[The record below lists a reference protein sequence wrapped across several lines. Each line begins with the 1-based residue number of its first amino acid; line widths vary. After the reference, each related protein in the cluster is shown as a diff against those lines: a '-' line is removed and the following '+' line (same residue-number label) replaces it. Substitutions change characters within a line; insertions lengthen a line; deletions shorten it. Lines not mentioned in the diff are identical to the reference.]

1 MGQKINPLGFRLGT
15 TQNHHSFWF
24 AQPKN
29 YSEGLQE
36 DKKIRNCIK
45 NYIQKNRKKG
55 SNRKMESDSSSEVIT
70 HIEIQKEIDT
80 IHVIIHIGFPNL
92 LKKKG
97 AIEELEKDLQKE
109 VNSVNQRLN
118 IAIEK
123 VKEPYRQP
131 NILAEYIAFQLKN
144 RVSFRK
150 AMKKAIEL
158 TKKADIKGIKI
169 QIAGLLGVKIWIFNL
184 KSFNIIA
191 MLSHQYNKI
200 LKKKREFE
208 ISKSKKP
215 NFFYYILIFRKQH
228 RGRMKENPAEAIIF
242 VLVDMLFKDIE
253 PQKGIFEDKKPLWS
267 SKIDRYARI
276 GDVIIAVIKDA
287 VPQMPL
293 ERSEV
298 IRAVIVRTRKEFKGD
313 DGIIIRYDDNAA
325 VIIDQK
331 GNPKGT
337 RVFGAFSLA
346 PEILSHKRE
355 NINADMNKK
364 GTVRVVSTNYTENIV
379 KILLR
384 EGFIESN

>member
-191 MLSHQYNKI
+191 MLSHQYNKEQNFELAI
-200 LKKKREFE
+200 LLPNRQRLTSFREE
-208 ISKSKKP
+208 I
-215 NFFYYILIFRKQH
+215 
-228 RGRMKENPAEAIIF
+228 
-242 VLVDMLFKDIE
+242 
-253 PQKGIFEDKKPLWS
+253 
-267 SKIDRYARI
+267 
-276 GDVIIAVIKDA
+276 
-287 VPQMPL
+287 
-293 ERSEV
+293 
-298 IRAVIVRTRKEFKGD
+298 
-313 DGIIIRYDDNAA
+313 GIISI
-325 VIIDQK
+325 
-331 GNPKGT
+331 
-337 RVFGAFSLA
+337 
-346 PEILSHKRE
+346 H
-355 NINADMNKK
+355 
-364 GTVRVVSTNYTENIV
+364 TEEKV
-379 KILLR
+379 LY
-384 EGFIESN
+384 

>member
-1 MGQKINPLGFRLGT
+1 MKVQERILNLVGGFKLKNMGQKINPLGFRLGT
-15 TQNHHSFWF
+15 TQNHHSF
-24 AQPKN
+24 
-29 YSEGLQE
+29 LE

-215 NFFYYILIFRKQH
+215 NFFYYILIYALQRYRTPK
-228 RGRMKENPAEAIIF
+228 RNI
-242 VLVDMLFKDIE
+242 
-253 PQKGIFEDKKPLWS
+253 EDKKPLWS

-337 RVFGAFSLA
+337 RVFGAVAEELRELNLTKITRYRSKKKL
-346 PEILSHKRE
+346 KRE

-364 GTVRVVSTNYTENIV
+364 GTVRVVSTNITENIV

>member
-1 MGQKINPLGFRLGT
+1 MKVQERILNLVGGFKLKNMGQKINPLGFRLGT

-109 VNSVNQRLN
+109 VNSV
-118 IAIEK
+118 
-123 VKEPYRQP
+123 KEPYRQP

-144 RVSFRK
+144 RVSLRK

-191 MLSHQYNKI
+191 MLSVQCDKAQYNKI

-215 NFFYYILIFRKQH
+215 NFFYYILIYALQRYRTPK
-228 RGRMKENPAEAIIF
+228 RNI
-242 VLVDMLFKDIE
+242 
-253 PQKGIFEDKKPLWS
+253 EDKKPLWS

-337 RVFGAFSLA
+337 RVFGAVAEELRELNLTKIVSLA
-346 PEILSHKRE
+346 PEVL
-355 NINADMNKK
+355 
-364 GTVRVVSTNYTENIV
+364 
-379 KILLR
+379 
-384 EGFIESN
+384 

>member
-1 MGQKINPLGFRLGT
+1 MKVQERILNLVGGFKLKNMGQKINPLGFRLGT

-36 DKKIRNCIK
+36 DKKYGI
-45 NYIQKNRKKG
+45 NRKKG

-184 KSFNIIA
+184 VFPKS
-191 MLSHQYNKI
+191 
-200 LKKKREFE
+200 LKKEESIPLSIRF
-208 ISKSKKP
+208 
-215 NFFYYILIFRKQH
+215 N
-228 RGRMKENPAEAIIF
+228 EN
-242 VLVDMLFKDIE
+242 
-253 PQKGIFEDKKPLWS
+253 
-267 SKIDRYARI
+267 
-276 GDVIIAVIKDA
+276 
-287 VPQMPL
+287 
-293 ERSEV
+293 
-298 IRAVIVRTRKEFKGD
+298 
-313 DGIIIRYDDNAA
+313 
-325 VIIDQK
+325 
-331 GNPKGT
+331 
-337 RVFGAFSLA
+337 
-346 PEILSHKRE
+346 
-355 NINADMNKK
+355 
-364 GTVRVVSTNYTENIV
+364 
-379 KILLR
+379 
-384 EGFIESN
+384 